1 MMPRPLTKSR
11 MASFRACH
19 RLHCYTYDQGYRSVR
34 ESDAMHTGTL
44 GHTGLEAWW
53 LAAKDG
59 AVPEERLRAALAA
72 IEHEPDQYEYARMF
86 VLLSGYTERWGAEEL
101 EVVGV
106 EVEFTCPI
114 VNPDT
119 DAPSRTFALAG
130 KIDAVARRNGKLFIV
145 EHKFSGEDTSPGS
158 NYWRRLKIDQQI
170 SAYYEGARALYGDVW
185 GCIYDVIAK
194 PAARPLKA
202 TPVENRKYKKKDGAL
217 YADQRE
223 HDETP
228 DEYATRLTE
237 IIIADP
243 TTYFTRGEVVRLEE
257 DMRDAQFDIWQTARA
272 LRESELANHWPRNP
286 DACSRFGRTCEF
298 LPVCCR
304 EASID
309 DPSLFRRVDNVN
321 EELLQI
327 GCLAPKEEGLNGND
341 RNAGNPTRT

>member
-1 MMPRPLTKSR
+1 MTLRPLTKSR
-11 MASFRACH
+11 MASYRACQ
-19 RLHCYTYDQGYRSVR
+19 RLHYYTYDQGYRAQR

-53 LAAKDG
+53 LAAKAGGD
-59 AVPEERLRAALAA
+59 ADVRLTAALAA
-72 IEHEPDQYEYARMF
+72 IAHEPDPYEYARMF

-101 EVVGV
+101 DVVGV

-130 KIDAVARRNGKLFIV
+130 KIDAVARRDGKLFIV

-194 PAARPLKA
+194 PTTRPLKA
-202 TPVENRKYKKKDGAL
+202 TPAESRKLKKDGSL
-217 YADQRE
+217 YASQRDR
-223 HDETP
+223 DETP
-228 DEYATRLTE
+228 DEYATRLSE

-243 TTYFTRGEVVRLEE
+243 ASYFVRGEVVRLDE
-257 DMRDAQFDIWQTARA
+257 DMRDAQFDIWQTARG
-272 LRESELANHWPRNP
+272 LRESELAKHWPRNP

-321 EELLQI
+321 EELVQL
-327 GCLAPKEEGLNGND
+327 GCLTPKEEGIENVATANHTTP
-341 RNAGNPTRT
+341 A